1 MAEPLMQVT
10 DLTVS
15 FPSHGGRVHAVGGI
29 SYSLQRGETLTILGE
44 SGSGKSVG
52 LKALMG
58 LLPDYAKIGGSVRL
72 DGTDVLTLPPK
83 QLAKLRGGA
92 VSMIFQEPMAA
103 LDPVYTIGEQISET
117 IVKHEGVDRRR
128 ARKRALEMLE
138 HVRIPSAPRRM
149 ENFPHEMSG
158 GMRQRAMIAL
168 ALACSPSVLLADEPT
183 TALDVTVQIQILLL
197 LRQLQQELGMAV
209 VFVTHDVGV
218 AAEISDRVAVMYAGR
233 FVETGTVR
241 DVLREPRHPYT
252 AGLLDSTVH
261 GAMRGTPLNTIAGS
275 PPSLANLPPGCA
287 FTPRCRFAVSQ
298 CQFDP
303 PVLRPKPEVA
313 VRCIHD
319 TPVRQLAEP
328 DHGARPPTL
337 PENSRHPDILVT
349 GAETRTSPSP

>member
-1 MAEPLMQVT
+1 MPAVAEPLMQVS
-10 DLTVS
+10 DLAVS
-15 FPSHGGRVHAVGGI
+15 FPSHGGRIRAVGGI
-29 SYSLQRGETLTILGE
+29 SYALQRGETLTVLGE

-58 LLPDYAKIGGSVRL
+58 LLPDYAAVSGSVRIN
-72 DGTDVLTLPPK
+72 GTDILTLPPK
-83 QLAKLRGGA
+83 QMDKLSGTA

-117 IVKHEGVDRRR
+117 IMQHEGVDKRQ
-128 ARKRALEMLE
+128 ARKRALDMLE
-138 HVRIPSAPRRM
+138 HVRIPSAARRM

-183 TALDVTVQIQILLL
+183 TALDVTVQIQILVL
-197 LRQLQQELGMAV
+197 LRQLQQELGMAM

-241 DVLREPRHPYT
+241 DVLRDPRHPYT

-261 GAMRGTPLNTIAGS
+261 GAMRGTPLNTVAGS
-275 PPSLANLPPGCA
+275 PPSMAQLPPGCA

-298 CQFDP
+298 CRLDP
-303 PVLRPKPEVA
+303 PVLRPKPEVT

-319 TPVRQLAEP
+319 VPVRQLAEP
-328 DHGARPPTL
+328 A
-337 PENSRHPDILVT
+337 V
-349 GAETRTSPSP
+349 A